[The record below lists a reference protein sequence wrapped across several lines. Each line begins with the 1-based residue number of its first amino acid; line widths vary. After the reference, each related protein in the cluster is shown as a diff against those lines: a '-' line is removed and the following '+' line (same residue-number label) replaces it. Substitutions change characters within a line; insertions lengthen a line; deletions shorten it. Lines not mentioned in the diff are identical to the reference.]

1 MTVPTVDIPPVLT
14 QLQTQLAEAGAV
26 DGITSGHIHYPTCN
40 VQGAAGTIDPIPALL
55 IDTLETGREV
65 IGDGLSVLTG
75 EAEVILYA
83 PAAIGTAGVEAM
95 GDRILAALAA
105 ATVGLVWTGL
115 SRGNATEP
123 SCAAQ
128 AAHSAAT
135 PTFRSLTLR
144 LSFGVKG

>member
-1 MTVPTVDIPPVLT
+1 MTFPTQDVPPVLA

-26 DGITSGHIHYPTCN
+26 DGITSAHIHYPTCN
-40 VQGAAGTIDPIPALL
+40 VQGAAGTIDPIPALM
-55 IDTLETGREV
+55 ISTLETGREV

-75 EAEVILYA
+75 EAEVTLYA

-95 GDRILAALAA
+95 ADRILAALAA
-105 ATVGLVWTGL
+105 ITVGLVWTDL
-115 SRGNATEP
+115 KRGSASEP

-135 PTFRSLTLR
+135 PTYRSLPLR
-144 LSFGVKG
+144 LAFGVKG